1 MEDLGLR
8 ALTVV
13 STVANHRSFRAAAHE
28 LGMSPSS
35 VSHMVANIEEKLGLR
50 LFLRSTRSVA
60 VTEAGDAFLQQIRPA
75 LAQITGAVQD
85 VHAFR
90 DKPVGQIRL
99 TASVWAAD
107 RILPIVT
114 AFTRLYPD
122 IRFDIVTDGRL
133 IDLIAEGFDAGIRL
147 RSVVPQDMIALPL
160 GIDEALIIVGS
171 PGYFAERGM
180 PMSPGDLLSHD
191 CVQARLPSGTIMRWE
206 MRKSGEEITVDV
218 KGQIVV
224 GTTEL
229 SAKAAAQGAGI
240 AYVEAREAQ
249 PFLAT
254 GALIRVLDEW
264 TQPFEGLALY
274 YPRQRL
280 PSAAFRAFVDFYKA
294 RAAEYRR
301 A

>member
-13 STVANHRSFRAAAHE
+13 STVASHRSFRGAADE
-28 LGMSPSS
+28 LGLSPSS
-35 VSHMVANIEEKLGLR
+35 VSHMVANLEEKLGLR

-60 VTEAGDAFLQQIRPA
+60 ITEAGEAFLRRIRPA
-75 LAQITGAVQD
+75 LAEITEAVQD

-90 DKPVGQIRL
+90 DKPAGQIRL

-114 AFTRLYPD
+114 AFSRLYPD
-122 IRFDIVTDGRL
+122 IGFDIVTDGRL

-147 RSVVPQDMIALPL
+147 RSVVPQDMIALSI
-160 GIDEALIIVGS
+160 GIDEALIIVGA
-171 PGYFAERGM
+171 PAYFAERGT
-180 PMSPGDLLSHD
+180 PASPGDLLAHD
-191 CVQARLPSGTIMRWE
+191 CIRARLPSGTIMRWE
-206 MRKSGEEITVDV
+206 MQRSGEEVTVDV
-218 KGQIVV
+218 KGRIIV

-249 PFLAT
+249 ALLAS
-254 GALIRVLDEW
+254 GALIRVLDDW

-294 RAAEYRR
+294 RTAEHRR
-301 A
+301 S

>member
-13 STVANHRSFRAAAHE
+13 STVASHRSFRGAADE
-28 LGMSPSS
+28 LGLSPSS
-35 VSHMVANIEEKLGLR
+35 VSHMVANLEEKLGLR

-60 VTEAGDAFLQQIRPA
+60 ITEAGEAFLRRIRPA
-75 LAQITGAVQD
+75 LAEITEAVQD

-90 DKPVGQIRL
+90 DKPAGQIRL

-114 AFTRLYPD
+114 AFSRLYPD
-122 IRFDIVTDGRL
+122 IGFDIVTDGR
-133 IDLIAEGFDAGIRL
+133 
-147 RSVVPQDMIALPL
+147 
-160 GIDEALIIVGS
+160 IIVGA
-171 PGYFAERGM
+171 PAYFAERGT
-180 PMSPGDLLSHD
+180 PASPGDLLAHD
-191 CVQARLPSGTIMRWE
+191 CIRARLPSGTIMRWE
-206 MRKSGEEITVDV
+206 MQRSGEEVTVDV
-218 KGQIVV
+218 KGRIIV

-249 PFLAT
+249 ALLAS
-254 GALIRVLDEW
+254 GALIRVLDDW

-294 RAAEYRR
+294 RTAEYRR
-301 A
+301 S